1 MPRDATSARAFFAA
15 LRGLPWVLRESL
27 PVPPEVEAQI
37 QLLEEPR
44 RTSSARRY
52 VG

>member
-1 MPRDATSARAFFAA
+1 VPRDATSARAFWAA
-15 LRGLPWVLRESL
+15 LRGRPWVLRERR

-44 RTSSARRY
+44 RTLSARRY